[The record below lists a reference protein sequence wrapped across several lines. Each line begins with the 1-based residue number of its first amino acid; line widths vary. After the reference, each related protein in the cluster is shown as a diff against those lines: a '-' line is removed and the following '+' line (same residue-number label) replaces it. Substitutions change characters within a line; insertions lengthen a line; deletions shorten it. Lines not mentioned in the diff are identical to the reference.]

1 MDVVFINCIHAYSHI
16 VCNNLSILNISWLL
30 SNEYPVQLYWITE
43 IHAANIHIYW
53 FS

>member
-1 MDVVFINCIHAYSHI
+1 MDVMSMNCIHAYSHI
-16 VCNNLSILNISWLL
+16 VCNNLSILNIGRLV
-30 SNEYPVQLYWITE
+30 SNEYPVQLHWLSE